1 MSPIVSPYDT
11 RLLTLAGVVINLAEE
26 LAVWNNQSPRE
37 GVAEALFLVSKRVH
51 EHGEEDYMDRLCT
64 DYPILQE
71 AIT

>member
-11 RLLTLAGVVINLAEE
+11 RLLVLAGVIVNLSEE

-37 GVAEALFLVSKRVH
+37 AVAEALYRVNKRVH

-64 DYPILQE
+64 DYPLLKE